1 MLGVAKRVL
10 IAGAAVLGMATGGAM
25 VPADTSSRIVMNQ
38 TKRQQRRQTGGLF
51 NVTSYRY
58 PGAGSTVARDKRA
71 AKKAKGR
78 ARNKRAHK
86 H

>member
-1 MLGVAKRVL
+1 MLGTAKRL
-10 IAGAAVLGMATGGAM
+10 MLGAAMALGLASGGAM
-25 VPADTSSRIVMNQ
+25 VPANTSPRIVANQ

-51 NVTSYRY
+51 NVTAYRY

-71 AKKAKGR
+71 AKKTKGR